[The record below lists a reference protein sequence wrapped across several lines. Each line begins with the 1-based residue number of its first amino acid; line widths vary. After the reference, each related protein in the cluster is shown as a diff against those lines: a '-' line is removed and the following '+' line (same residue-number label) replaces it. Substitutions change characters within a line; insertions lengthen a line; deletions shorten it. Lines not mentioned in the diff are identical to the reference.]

1 MHNQKNLVMDVKLV
15 AYAYTNYFIQ
25 WRKYEVHTQKNLVS
39 LRRRKKYY
47 FECIV

>member
-25 WRKYEVHTQKNLVS
+25 
-39 LRRRKKYY
+39 
-47 FECIV
+47 